1 MLIWYVLFMRGETR
15 PDGALSRS
23 ASCLPRGSVSCPTP
37 DAPATFMTA
46 ATTIRM
52 SAAAIVSLNTQMEVP
67 ALRQTKARS
76 KRHTEFE
83 TYQAECEAKAAAG
96 MAAMHASGG
105 TGADASTPVP
115 PASPPPMPTPPAAGW
130 ADPAQRT
137 ATSAARR
144 AVARWPPPLQR
155 SASAEEHLPPKP
167 TLILTLTLT
176 L

>member
-1 MLIWYVLFMRGETR
+1 
-15 PDGALSRS
+15 
-23 ASCLPRGSVSCPTP
+23 
-37 DAPATFMTA
+37 MTA
-46 ATTIRM
+46 ATTVRM
-52 SAAAIVSLNTQMEVP
+52 SAAAVVSLNTQMEVP

-115 PASPPPMPTPPAAGW
+115 PASPPPMPTPPDAGW

-144 AVARWPPPLQR
+144 VAARRAPPLRR
-155 SASAEEHLPPKP
+155 SASAEERLPPQP
-167 TLILTLTLT
+167 TLALTLTLT

>member
-1 MLIWYVLFMRGETR
+1 MA
-15 PDGALSRS
+15 DRS
-23 ASCLPRGSVSCPTP
+23 AACLPPGSVSGPDP

-46 ATTIRM
+46 ATTVRM
-52 SAAAIVSLNTQMEVP
+52 SSAAVVSLNTQMEVP

-96 MAAMHASGG
+96 RMAAMHTSGG
-105 TGADASTPVP
+105 NGADAYTPVP

-144 AVARWPPPLQR
+144 VAARWPPPLQR
-155 SASAEEHLPPKP
+155 SASAEEHLPPQP
-167 TLILTLTLT
+167 ILTVTLTLTLT
-176 L
+176 LIL

>member
-1 MLIWYVLFMRGETR
+1 
-15 PDGALSRS
+15 
-23 ASCLPRGSVSCPTP
+23 
-37 DAPATFMTA
+37 MTA

-167 TLILTLTLT
+167 TLSLTLTLT

>member
-1 MLIWYVLFMRGETR
+1 MLFLRGNA
-15 PDGALSRS
+15 PPNGS
-23 ASCLPRGSVSCPTP
+23 AACLPPGSVFGPDP

-46 ATTIRM
+46 ATTVRM
-52 SAAAIVSLNTQMEVP
+52 SAAAVVSLNTQMEVP

-83 TYQAECEAKAAAG
+83 TYQAECEAKAAAS

-115 PASPPPMPTPPAAGW
+115 HASPPPMPTPPDAGW

-144 AVARWPPPLQR
+144 AAARLQR
-155 SASAEEHLPPKP
+155 SASAEERLPPQP
-167 TLILTLTLT
+167 ILTLTLT
-176 L
+176 LTL

>member
-1 MLIWYVLFMRGETR
+1 
-15 PDGALSRS
+15 
-23 ASCLPRGSVSCPTP
+23 
-37 DAPATFMTA
+37 MTA
-46 ATTIRM
+46 ATTVRM
-52 SAAAIVSLNTQMEVP
+52 SSAAVVSLNTQMEVP

-105 TGADASTPVP
+105 AGADASTHRPSPVP

-144 AVARWPPPLQR
+144 VAARWPPPLQR
-155 SASAEEHLPPKP
+155 SASAEEHLPPQP
-167 TLILTLTLT
+167 ILTVTLTLTLT
-176 L
+176 LIL

>member
-1 MLIWYVLFMRGETR
+1 
-15 PDGALSRS
+15 
-23 ASCLPRGSVSCPTP
+23 
-37 DAPATFMTA
+37 
-46 ATTIRM
+46 M

-96 MAAMHASGG
+96 MAAMHASGE

-167 TLILTLTLT
+167 TLTLTLT
-176 L
+176 ITL

>member
-1 MLIWYVLFMRGETR
+1 MLFLRGNA
-15 PDGALSRS
+15 PPNGS
-23 ASCLPRGSVSCPTP
+23 AACLPPGSVFGPDP

-46 ATTIRM
+46 ATTVRM
-52 SAAAIVSLNTQMEVP
+52 SAAAVVSLNTQMEVP

-96 MAAMHASGG
+96 MAATHTSGG

-155 SASAEEHLPPKP
+155 SASAEEHLPPQP
-167 TLILTLTLT
+167 ILTVTLTLTLT
-176 L
+176 LIL